1 MEPAPLTL
9 FHTLPALPRAH
20 QTIHRSFSGLGVKA
34 VKGSS
39 SGPFQMIHLFARLPQ
54 WERISN
60 AETPRNQF
68 CYLLTFVDAPNCCAR
83 STTVSLCLHGER
95 QSQQTASICEPDF
108 TAFRVDPDVVTAQ
121 HQFRNFK

>member
-34 VKGSS
+34 VKGSR
-39 SGPFQMIHLFARLPQ
+39 SGPFQMIHLLARLPQ

-60 AETPRNQF
+60 AEAPRNQF
-68 CYLLTFVDAPNCCAR
+68 CYLLTEE
-83 STTVSLCLHGER
+83 SSLP
-95 QSQQTASICEPDF
+95 SQHVINAI
-108 TAFRVDPDVVTAQ
+108 AKVGAAYI
-121 HQFRNFK
+121 RNRNKW